1 MSDIKS
7 INDLFGLKFLVPSYQ
22 RGYRW
27 DEKQVRDLLEDIWNF
42 CEKEDDRKD
51 SFYCLQ
57 PIIVKKYEQ
66 DKNKYKLVDG
76 QQRLTTI
83 YMILSHFKLYMDDN
97 RYKSFKIEYETRE
110 DSKDFLENIQ
120 EQYETKLNIDF
131 YYMSK
136 AYEYIEKWFSENN
149 NRRQEFFRILTS
161 QNNIAKNVRIIW
173 HEIEDN
179 EDERE
184 VFSRINSGKI
194 PLTNAELIKALFLN
208 SNNFKKEEVYLRQI
222 EISKEWDEIEYTLQ
236 NNEFW
241 RFLTSNEDYP
251 ARIELLLKTYYKAH
265 YGSIDKDPYATY
277 RFFAD
282 KLKGD
287 NKLKVLDEIWLE
299 IKKIF
304 LTFKYWHENHRL
316 YHLIG
321 YLNVLENNEGEKSL
335 VSLYKESSNKSKED
349 FMLFIEKQISKHI
362 NIENI
367 NKIKEMSYEDNKNE
381 IKKILLLFNIATY
394 LESDIR
400 FSFDKFVSEKWSL
413 EHINPQSGS
422 NIKNKDEKKQWI
434 EEIISILEL
443 IRLESPQDDNL
454 KEQTT
459 LLLEELIAVANNS
472 NENIDDK
479 KFADIANKVFEYFSP
494 EDKHSIANLTLLS
507 LDTNS
512 KLSNHIFAIK
522 RNKIKD
528 DEKTGKFIPLCT
540 KNVFMKYYSEK
551 FDDIK
556 NIYFWTSS
564 DQDSYL
570 NAIEE
575 KIKVFVKKGECNAK

>member
-7 INDLFGLKFLVPSYQ
+7 INDLFGLNFVIPSYQ

-27 DEKQVRDLLEDIWNF
+27 DEIQVRDLLEDIWNF
-42 CEKEDDRKD
+42 CEKEDDKKD

-66 DKNKYKLVDG
+66 DEKKYKLVDG
-76 QQRLTTI
+76 QQRLTTV
-83 YMILSHFKLYMDDN
+83 YMILSHFKLYMDDS
-97 RYKSFKIEYETRE
+97 RYESFEIEYETRKN
-110 DSKDFLENIQ
+110 SKDFLKNIQ
-120 EQYETKLNIDF
+120 EKYKTNKKESNIDF

-208 SNNFKKEEVYLRQI
+208 SINFKKEVDLKKI
-222 EISKEWDEIEYTLQ
+222 EISKEWDEMEYALQ

-241 RFLTSNEDYP
+241 RFLTSDEDYP
-251 ARIELLLKTYYKAH
+251 ARIELLFKTYYK
-265 YGSIDKDPYATY
+265 IKKDEKYEDFYVIY
-277 RFFAD
+277 RFFSEELNFEND
-282 KLKGD
+282 KFKQ
-287 NKLKVLDEIWLE
+287 LDKIWLE

-304 LTFKYWHENHRL
+304 LTFKYWYENHRL

-321 YLNVLENNEGEKSL
+321 YLNVLENKENEKSL
-335 VSLYKESSNKSKED
+335 VSLYKESSNKSKKD
-349 FMLFIEKQISKHI
+349 FMLFIEEQISKRVNVK
-362 NIENI
+362 NISE
-367 NKIKEMSYEDNKNE
+367 IKEMNYEDDKNKIE
-381 IKKILLLFNIATY
+381 KILLLFNIATY
-394 LESDIR
+394 LDSDIR

-413 EHINPQSGS
+413 EHINPQSGFT
-422 NIKNKDEKKQWI
+422 IKNKDDRKRWI
-434 EEIISILEL
+434 KEIIDILKL
-443 IRLESPQDDNL
+443 LQDDNSN
-454 KEQTT
+454 EQTT
-459 LLLEELIAVANNS
+459 SLLEKLKNTLT

-479 KFADIANKVFEYFSP
+479 KFADITNDVFEYFSP

-522 RNKIKD
+522 RNKLKE
-528 DEKTGKFIPLCT
+528 DEKNGKFIPLCT

-564 DQDSYL
+564 DQGSYL
-570 NAIEE
+570 KAIEE
-575 KIKVFVKKGECNAK
+575 KIKIFIKNGE

>member
-7 INDLFGLKFLVPSYQ
+7 INDLFGLNFVIPSYQ

-27 DEKQVRDLLEDIWNF
+27 DETQVRDLLEDIWNF
-42 CEKEDDRKD
+42 CEKEDDKKD

-66 DKNKYKLVDG
+66 DEKKYKLVDG

-83 YMILSHFKLYMDDN
+83 YMILSHFKLYMDDS
-97 RYKSFKIEYETRE
+97 RYESFKIEYETRE

-120 EQYETKLNIDF
+120 ERYKTNEKESNIDF

-208 SNNFKKEEVYLRQI
+208 SNNFKKEEVDLRQI
-222 EISKEWDEIEYTLQ
+222 EISKEWDEMEYALQ

-241 RFLTSNEDYP
+241 RFLTSDEDYP
-251 ARIELLLKTYYKAH
+251 ARIELLFKTYYK
-265 YGSIDKDPYATY
+265 IKKDEKYEDSYAIY
-277 RFFAD
+277 RFFSEELNFEND
-282 KLKGD
+282 KFKQ
-287 NKLKVLDEIWLE
+287 LDKIWLE

-304 LTFKYWHENHRL
+304 LTFKYWYENHEL

-321 YLNVLENNEGEKSL
+321 YLNVLENKKSEKSL
-335 VSLYKESSNKSKED
+335 VNLYKESTNKSKKD
-349 FMLFIEKQISKHI
+349 FMSFINGQINNSI
-362 NIENI
+362 NVKNI
-367 NKIKEMSYEDNKNE
+367 NEIKEMSYEDNKND

-394 LESDIR
+394 LDSDIR

-413 EHINPQSGS
+413 EHINPQSGFT
-422 NIKNKDEKKQWI
+422 IKSKDDKKQWI
-434 EEIISILEL
+434 EEIIVILEL
-443 IRLESPQDDNL
+443 LQDDNSN
-454 KEQTT
+454 EQTT
-459 LLLEELIAVANNS
+459 SLLKKLINNI

-479 KFADIANKVFEYFSP
+479 KFADITNEVFEYFSP

-522 RNKIKD
+522 RNKLKE
-528 DEKTGKFIPLCT
+528 DEKNGKFIPLCT
-540 KNVFMKYYSEK
+540 KNVFMKYYNEN

-570 NAIEE
+570 KAIEE
-575 KIKVFVKKGECNAK
+575 KIKVFIKNGE

>member
-7 INDLFGLKFLVPSYQ
+7 INDLFGLNFVIPSYQ

-27 DEKQVRDLLEDIWNF
+27 DEIQVRDLLEDIWNF
-42 CEKEDDRKD
+42 CEKEDDKKD

-66 DKNKYKLVDG
+66 DEKKYKLVDG

-83 YMILSHFKLYMDDN
+83 YMILSHFKLYMDDS
-97 RYKSFKIEYETRE
+97 RYESFKIEYETRE
-110 DSKDFLENIQ
+110 DSKDFLKNIQ
-120 EQYETKLNIDF
+120 ERYKTNEKELNIDF

-208 SNNFKKEEVYLRQI
+208 SNNFKKEEVDLRQI
-222 EISKEWDEIEYTLQ
+222 EISKEWDEMEYALQ

-241 RFLTSNEDYP
+241 RFLTSDEDYP
-251 ARIELLLKTYYKAH
+251 ARIELLFKTYYK
-265 YGSIDKDPYATY
+265 IKKDEKYEDSYVIY

-299 IKKIF
+299 VKKIF
-304 LTFKYWHENHRL
+304 LTFKYWYENHKL

-321 YLNVLENNEGEKSL
+321 YLNVLENKESEKSL
-335 VSLYKESSNKSKED
+335 VSLYKESSKKSKED
-349 FMLFIEKQISKHI
+349 FVLFIEEQISKRVNVK
-362 NIENI
+362 NISE
-367 NKIKEMSYEDNKNE
+367 IKEMSYEDNKNE

-394 LESDIR
+394 LEGDIR
-400 FSFDKFVSEKWSL
+400 FSFDKFISEKWSL
-413 EHINPQSGS
+413 EHINPQSGFT
-422 NIKNKDEKKQWI
+422 IKNKDDRKRWI
-434 EEIISILEL
+434 KEIIDILKL
-443 IRLESPQDDNL
+443 LQDDNSN
-454 KEQTT
+454 EQTT
-459 LLLEELIAVANNS
+459 SLLKKLIDNI

-479 KFADIANKVFEYFSP
+479 KFVDITNDVFEYFSP

-522 RNKIKD
+522 RNKLKE
-528 DEKTGKFIPLCT
+528 DEKNGKFIPLCT

-570 NAIEE
+570 KAIEE
-575 KIKVFVKKGECNAK
+575 KINVFIKNGE

>member
-7 INDLFGLKFLVPSYQ
+7 INDLFGLNFVIPSYQ

-27 DEKQVRDLLEDIWNF
+27 DKTQVRDLLEDIWNF
-42 CEKEDDRKD
+42 CEKEDDKKD

-66 DKNKYKLVDG
+66 DEKKYKLVDG

-83 YMILSHFKLYMDDN
+83 YMILSHFKLYMDDS
-97 RYKSFKIEYETRE
+97 RYESFEIEYETRK
-110 DSKDFLENIQ
+110 DSKDFLKNIQ
-120 EQYETKLNIDF
+120 EKYKTNEKESNIDF

-208 SNNFKKEEVYLRQI
+208 SNNFKKEEVNLRQI
-222 EISKEWDEIEYTLQ
+222 EISKEWDEMEYALQ

-241 RFLTSNEDYP
+241 RFLTSDEDYP
-251 ARIELLLKTYYKAH
+251 ARIEFLFKTYYNKACNNL
-265 YGSIDKDPYATY
+265 IDKDPCIIY

-299 IKKIF
+299 VKKIF
-304 LTFKYWHENHRL
+304 LTFKYWYENHKL

-321 YLNVLENNEGEKSL
+321 YLNVLENKESEKLL
-335 VSLYKESSNKSKED
+335 VSLYKESSKKSKED
-349 FMLFIEKQISKHI
+349 FMLFIEEQISERVNVK
-362 NIENI
+362 NISE
-367 NKIKEMSYEDNKNE
+367 IKEMSYEDNKNE

-394 LESDIR
+394 LEGDIR
-400 FSFDKFVSEKWSL
+400 FSFDKFISEKWSL
-413 EHINPQSGS
+413 EHINPQSGFT
-422 NIKNKDEKKQWI
+422 IKNKDEKKQWI
-434 EEIISILEL
+434 KEIIDILKL
-443 IRLESPQDDNL
+443 LQDDNSN
-454 KEQTT
+454 EQTAS
-459 LLLEELIAVANNS
+459 LLKKLINNT

-479 KFADIANKVFEYFSP
+479 KFADITNDVFEYFSP

-507 LDTNS
+507 FDTNS

-522 RNKIKD
+522 RNKLKE
-528 DEKTGKFIPLCT
+528 DEKNGKFIPLCT

-570 NAIEE
+570 KAIEE
-575 KIKVFVKKGECNAK
+575 KINVFIKNGE

>member
-7 INDLFGLKFLVPSYQ
+7 INDLFGLNFVIPSYQ

-27 DEKQVRDLLEDIWNF
+27 DKTQVRDLLEDIWNF
-42 CEKEDDRKD
+42 CEKEDDKKD

-66 DKNKYKLVDG
+66 DEKKYKLVDG

-83 YMILSHFKLYMDDN
+83 YMILSHFKLYMDDS
-97 RYKSFKIEYETRE
+97 RYESFEIEYETRK
-110 DSKDFLENIQ
+110 DSKDFLKNIQ
-120 EQYETKLNIDF
+120 EKYKTNEKESNIDF

-208 SNNFKKEEVYLRQI
+208 SNNFKKEEVDLRQI
-222 EISKEWDEIEYTLQ
+222 EISKEWDEMEYALQ

-241 RFLTSNEDYP
+241 RFLTSDEDYP
-251 ARIELLLKTYYKAH
+251 ARIELLFKTYYK
-265 YGSIDKDPYATY
+265 IKKDEKYEDSYVIY

-299 IKKIF
+299 VKKIF
-304 LTFKYWHENHRL
+304 LTFKYWYENHKL

-321 YLNVLENNEGEKSL
+321 YLNVLENKESEKSL
-335 VSLYKESSNKSKED
+335 VSLYKESSKKSKED
-349 FMLFIEKQISKHI
+349 FVLFIEEQISKRVNVK
-362 NIENI
+362 NISE
-367 NKIKEMSYEDNKNE
+367 IKEMSYEDNKNE

-400 FSFDKFVSEKWSL
+400 FSFDKFISEKWSL
-413 EHINPQSGS
+413 EHINPQSGFT
-422 NIKNKDEKKQWI
+422 IKNKDDRKRWI
-434 EEIISILEL
+434 KEIIDILKL
-443 IRLESPQDDNL
+443 LQDDNSN
-454 KEQTT
+454 EQTT
-459 LLLEELIAVANNS
+459 SLLKKLIDNI

-479 KFADIANKVFEYFSP
+479 KFADITNDVFEYFSP

-522 RNKIKD
+522 RNKLKE
-528 DEKTGKFIPLCT
+528 DEKNGKFIPLCT

-570 NAIEE
+570 KAIEE
-575 KIKVFVKKGECNAK
+575 KINVFIKNGE

>member
-1 MSDIKS
+1 
-7 INDLFGLKFLVPSYQ
+7 LFGLNFVIPSYQ

-27 DEKQVRDLLEDIWNF
+27 DKTQVEDLLEDIWNF
-42 CEKEDDRKD
+42 CEKEDDKKD

-66 DKNKYKLVDG
+66 DEKKYKLVDG

-83 YMILSHFKLYMDDN
+83 HMILSHFKVYMDDS
-97 RYKSFKIEYETRE
+97 RYESFKIEYEIRK

-120 EQYETKLNIDF
+120 EKHKTNEKESNIDF
-131 YYMSK
+131 YYMSE
-136 AYEYIEKWFSENN
+136 AYEYIEEWFSKNN

-208 SNNFKKEEVYLRQI
+208 SNNFKKEEVDLRQI
-222 EISKEWDEIEYTLQ
+222 EISKEWDEMEYALQ

-241 RFLTSNEDYP
+241 RFLTSDEDYP
-251 ARIELLLKTYYKAH
+251 ARIELLFKTYYNNA
-265 YGSIDKDPYATY
+265 YNNPTDKDPCTIY
-277 RFFAD
+277 RFFANE
-282 KLKGD
+282 LKSD
-287 NKLKVLDEIWLE
+287 NKLKILDEIWLE
-299 IKKIF
+299 VKKIF
-304 LTFKYWHENHRL
+304 LTFKYWYENHKL

-321 YLNVLENNEGEKSL
+321 YLNVLENKESEKSL
-335 VSLYKESSNKSKED
+335 VSLYKESSKKSKED
-349 FMLFIEKQISKHI
+349 FMLFIEEQISKHI
-362 NIENI
+362 KVKNI
-367 NKIKEMSYEDNKNE
+367 NEIKEMSYEDDKNE

-400 FSFDKFVSEKWSL
+400 FSFDKYISEKWSL
-413 EHINPQSGS
+413 EHINPQSGFT
-422 NIKNKDEKKQWI
+422 IKNEDERKQWVKD
-434 EEIISILEL
+434 IINIL
-443 IRLESPQDDNL
+443 
-454 KEQTT
+454 K
-459 LLLEELIAVANNS
+459 LLNNS
-472 NENIDDK
+472 NEQTNLLLNKIKKVINNPNEKIGDK
-479 KFADIANKVFEYFSP
+479 KFADITNNIFEYFGS

-522 RNKIKD
+522 RNRLKD

-540 KNVFMKYYSEK
+540 KNVFMKYYSEN
-551 FDDIK
+551 FDDAK

-570 NAIEE
+570 KAIEE
-575 KIKVFVKKGECNAK
+575 KIKVFIKNGE